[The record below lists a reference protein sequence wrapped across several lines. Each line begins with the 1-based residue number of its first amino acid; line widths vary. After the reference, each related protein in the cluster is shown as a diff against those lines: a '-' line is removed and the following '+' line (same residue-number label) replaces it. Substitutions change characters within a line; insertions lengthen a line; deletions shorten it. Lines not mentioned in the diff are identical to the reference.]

1 MAVGHK
7 VSTGFLL
14 FLWFRCAPKSNGAT
28 HFRNVVSYCLGKE
41 SLLKSEILTTK
52 WGMFSL
58 LNVAFRFMF
67 PNRLLR

>member
-14 FLWFRCAPKSNGAT
+14 SLWFRCAPKSNGAT
-28 HFRNVVSYCLGKE
+28 HFRNVLSYCLGKE

-58 LNVAFRFMF
+58 KKFERTSPFISG
-67 PNRLLR
+67 RRY